1 MWVVEGTGDISP
13 DQAAQPHAAR
23 GVTTNVN
30 GASLQF
36 DEYGSGV
43 LPEPRSSPRKTML
56 YQMWYY
62 EDSLSM
68 RKIKTQQYKIKFAQF
83 ILNRAALGLVKGF
96 GLTVQIIATC
106 DAAN

>member
-13 DQAAQPHAAR
+13 DQAAQPHAPR

-43 LPEPRSSPRKTML
+43 LPEPRSPPRKTML
-56 YQMWYY
+56 YQVWY
-62 EDSLSM
+62 DLSM
-68 RKIKTQQYKIKFAQF
+68 RKIKNASNTKFAQF
-83 ILNRAALGLVKGF
+83 ILNRAALVKGF
-96 GLTVQIIATC
+96 GLINSSYNC
-106 DAAN
+106 DL